1 MRNKMK
7 KILTVICCSV
17 CCGFAAA
24 QGTYTLEQL
33 KQLAVENNY
42 SLRSARNAIQ
52 QSKEQKSEALTK
64 YFPSVSATGLGLSFD
79 KYLIDI
85 DLGLPANL
93 ASLIPAGLELPKE
106 IKMVKNGVYGSVS
119 AIQPVF
125 MGGQIING
133 NKLAKVGVEASE
145 IKLEASEDEVE
156 MTTEQ
161 YYWQMVSVQEKLQTL
176 GAIHQMLM

>member
-1 MRNKMK
+1 MK
-7 KILTVICCSV
+7 KIITVICCSV
-17 CCGFAAA
+17 CYAFAAA

-85 DLGLPANL
+85 DLGMPANL
-93 ASLIPAGLELPKE
+93 ANMILPGLELPTD
-106 IKMVKNGVYGSVS
+106 IKMIKNGFLWKTTILTNGLMLEIIK
-119 AIQPVF
+119 AI
-125 MGGQIING
+125 
-133 NKLAKVGVEASE
+133 
-145 IKLEASEDEVE
+145 
-156 MTTEQ
+156 
-161 YYWQMVSVQEKLQTL
+161 
-176 GAIHQMLM
+176 

>member
-1 MRNKMK
+1 MKNEMK
-7 KILTVICCSV
+7 KIIIVVCCSV
-17 CCGFAAA
+17 CCGIAAA
-24 QGTYTLEQL
+24 QGTYSLDQL
-33 KQLAVENNY
+33 KQLAIENNY

-52 QSKEQKSEALTK
+52 QSKAQKNEALTK

-85 DLGLPANL
+85 DLGLSAELVSMLP
-93 ASLIPAGLELPKE
+93 PDLELPSD
-106 IKMVKNGVYGSVS
+106 IKMIKNGVYGSVS

-145 IKLEASEDEVE
+145 IKLEASEDQVE
-156 MTTEQ
+156 MATEQ
-161 YYWQMVSVQEKLQTL
+161 YYWQMVSSIRCWKSWRKT
-176 GAIHQMLM
+176 